1 MAQLGKYTRLLLDSY
16 LVTSDTSDIE
26 LNMTRGETETPT
38 HESPTK
44 FLLNE
49 ATNELTINGYI
60 SRLPNAFIL
69 EKRLNA
75 IFNDPDGTHYMA
87 LIPDYRIGSGW
98 DPTYTGTI
106 QSSKMDIKAVSNS
119 VVTISGTMK
128 LLTMSRPVLN
138 EGFEDL
144 RGNCIYY
151 EEAKSLTAATP
162 VFGTYTDLVSVPDKI
177 NVVVF
182 TWDKSGAGAI
192 TWNLEESAGGE
203 GSGSE
208 VFETD
213 EALGTAAAVD
223 SAVSSTIA
231 QQHIRFSIASAA
243 SETCGI
249 AAFIQTYTA
258 PVA

>member
-26 LNMTRGETETPT
+26 LNMSRGETETPT

-119 VVTISGTMK
+119 VVTISGTLK
-128 LLTMSRPVLN
+128 LLTMSRPVLG
-138 EGFEDL
+138 EGFEEL
-144 RGNCIYY
+144 RANCIYY

-162 VFGTYTDLVSVPDKI
+162 VFGDYTDLVSVPDKI
-177 NVVVF
+177 NVIVF
-182 TWDKSGAGAI
+182 TWEKSGVGAI

-258 PVA
+258 

>member
-26 LNMTRGETETPT
+26 LNMSRGETETPT

-128 LLTMSRPVLN
+128 LLSMSRPGLG
-138 EGFEDL
+138 EHFEDL

-203 GSGSE
+203 GAGSE
-208 VFETD
+208 VFTED

-258 PVA
+258 

>member
-26 LNMTRGETETPT
+26 LSMTRGETETPT

-49 ATNELTINGYI
+49 STNELTVNGYI
-60 SRLPNAFIL
+60 SRLPNAFVL
-69 EKRLNA
+69 EKRLSA
-75 IFNDPDGTHYMA
+75 IFNDPDNTHYVA

-98 DPTYTGTI
+98 DPAYIGTI
-106 QSSKMDIKAVSNS
+106 QASKMEVKAVSNS
-119 VVTISGTMK
+119 VVTINGTMK
-128 LLTMSRPVLN
+128 LLSLSRPGLG
-138 EGFEDL
+138 EHFEDL
-144 RGNCIYY
+144 RANCIYY
-151 EEAKSLTAATP
+151 EPSKSLTMGTP
-162 VFGTYTDLVSVPDKI
+162 VFGDYTDLETVPDKI

-182 TWDKSGAGAI
+182 TWEKSSAGAI

-223 SAVSSTIA
+223 SAVSSSIA

-243 SETCGI
+243 TETCGI

-258 PVA
+258 PA

>member
-128 LLTMSRPVLN
+128 LLSMSRPGLG
-138 EGFEDL
+138 EHFEDL
-144 RGNCIYY
+144 RANCIYY

>member
-26 LNMTRGETETPT
+26 LSMTRGETETPT
-38 HESPTK
+38 HETPTK

-60 SRLPNAFIL
+60 SLLPNAFVL

-98 DPTYTGTI
+98 DPSYVGTV
-106 QSSKMDIKAVSNS
+106 QSSKMEIKAVSNS
-119 VVTISGTMK
+119 VVTISGTLK
-128 LLTMSRPVLN
+128 LLSLSRPGL
-138 EGFEDL
+138 GDSFEDL
-144 RGNCIYY
+144 RANCIYY
-151 EEAKSLTAATP
+151 EDLKALTAATP

-182 TWDKSGAGAI
+182 TWEKSGVGAI

-208 VFETD
+208 VFTED

-223 SAVSSTIA
+223 SAVSSSIA
-231 QQHIRFSIASAA
+231 QQYIRFSIASAA
-243 SETCGI
+243 TETCGI

-258 PVA
+258 PA

>member
-26 LNMTRGETETPT
+26 LNMNRGETETPT

-49 ATNELTINGYI
+49 ATNELMINGYI
-60 SRLPNAFIL
+60 SRLPNAFVL
-69 EKRLNA
+69 EKRLSA

-128 LLTMSRPVLN
+128 LLSMSRPGLG
-138 EGFEDL
+138 EHFEDL
-144 RGNCIYY
+144 RANCIYY

-162 VFGTYTDLVSVPDKI
+162 VFGTYTDLVDLPGKI
-177 NVVVF
+177 NVIVF
-182 TWDKSGAGAI
+182 TWGKSGAGAI
-192 TWNLEESAGGE
+192 TWNLEESALGE

-208 VFETD
+208 VFSPD
-213 EALGTAAAVD
+213 EALGTSAAVD
-223 SAVSSTIA
+223 SAVSSSLT
-231 QQHIRFSIASAA
+231 QQNIRFSVASTA

-258 PVA
+258 

>member
-26 LNMTRGETETPT
+26 LSMTRGETETPT

-75 IFNDPDGTHYMA
+75 IFNDPDGTHFMA

-98 DPTYTGTI
+98 DPSYTGTI
-106 QSSKMDIKAVSNS
+106 QASKMEVKAVSNS
-119 VVTISGTMK
+119 VVTISGTLKM
-128 LLTMSRPVLN
+128 LSLSRPGLG

-144 RGNCIYY
+144 RANCIYY

-162 VFGTYTDLVSVPDKI
+162 AFGTYTDLVKVPDKI
-177 NVVVF
+177 NVIVF
-182 TWDKSGAGAI
+182 TWEKSGAGAI

-213 EALGTAAAVD
+213 EALGTAPAVD
-223 SAVSSTIA
+223 SAVSSSIA
-231 QQHIRFSIASAA
+231 QQYIRFSIASAA
-243 SETCGI
+243 TETCGI

-258 PVA
+258 PA

>member
-128 LLTMSRPVLN
+128 LLSMSRPGLG
-138 EGFEDL
+138 EHFEDL
-144 RGNCIYY
+144 RANCIYY

-223 SAVSSTIA
+223 SAVSSSIA

-258 PVA
+258 PA

>member
-26 LNMTRGETETPT
+26 LSMTRGETETPT
-38 HESPTK
+38 HETPTK

-60 SRLPNAFIL
+60 SLLPNAFVL

-98 DPTYTGTI
+98 DPSYVGTV
-106 QSSKMDIKAVSNS
+106 QSSKMEVKAVSNS
-119 VVTISGTMK
+119 VVTISGTLK
-128 LLTMSRPVLN
+128 LLSLSRPGL
-138 EGFEDL
+138 GDSFEDL
-144 RGNCIYY
+144 RANCIYY
-151 EEAKSLTAATP
+151 EDLKALTAATP

-182 TWDKSGAGAI
+182 TWEKSGVGAI
-192 TWNLEESAGGE
+192 TWNIEESAGGE

-208 VFETD
+208 VFTED

-223 SAVSSTIA
+223 SAVSSSIA
-231 QQHIRFSIASAA
+231 QQYIRFSIASAA
-243 SETCGI
+243 SENCGI

-258 PVA
+258 PA

>member
-26 LNMTRGETETPT
+26 LNMSRGETETPT

-49 ATNELTINGYI
+49 ATNELMINGYI
-60 SRLPNAFIL
+60 SRLPNAFVL
-69 EKRLNA
+69 EKRLSA

-128 LLTMSRPVLN
+128 LLSMSRPGLG
-138 EGFEDL
+138 EHFEDL
-144 RGNCIYY
+144 RANCIYY

-223 SAVSSTIA
+223 SAVSSSLT
-231 QQHIRFSIASAA
+231 QQNIRFSVASTA

-258 PVA
+258 

>member
-98 DPTYTGTI
+98 DPSYTGTI

-119 VVTISGTMK
+119 VVTISGTLK
-128 LLTMSRPVLN
+128 LLTMSRPVLG
-138 EGFEDL
+138 EGFEEL
-144 RGNCIYY
+144 RANCIYY

>member
-26 LNMTRGETETPT
+26 LNMNRGETETPT

-69 EKRLNA
+69 EKRLSA

-128 LLTMSRPVLN
+128 LLSMSRPGLG
-138 EGFEDL
+138 EHFEDM
-144 RGNCIYY
+144 RANCIYY

-162 VFGTYTDLVSVPDKI
+162 VFGTYTDLVDLPGKI
-177 NVVVF
+177 NVIVF

-192 TWNLEESAGGE
+192 TWNLEESALGE
-203 GSGSE
+203 GAGSE
-208 VFETD
+208 VFTVDET
-213 EALGTAAAVD
+213 LGTTAAVD
-223 SAVSSTIA
+223 SAVTSDIA
-231 QQHIRFSIASAA
+231 QQYVRFAITSAA

-258 PVA
+258 PA

>member
-128 LLTMSRPVLN
+128 LLSMSRPGLG
-138 EGFEDL
+138 EHFEDL
-144 RGNCIYY
+144 RANCIYY

-223 SAVSSTIA
+223 SAVSTIA
-231 QQHIRFSIASAA
+231 QQHIRFSIALAA

>member
-26 LNMTRGETETPT
+26 LSMTRGETETPT
-38 HESPTK
+38 HETPTK

-60 SRLPNAFIL
+60 SLLPNAFVL

-98 DPTYTGTI
+98 DPSYVGTV
-106 QSSKMDIKAVSNS
+106 QSSKMEVKAVSNS
-119 VVTISGTMK
+119 VVTISGTLR
-128 LLTMSRPVLN
+128 LLSLSRPGL
-138 EGFEDL
+138 GDSFEDL
-144 RGNCIYY
+144 RANCIYY
-151 EEAKSLTAATP
+151 EDLKALTAATP

-182 TWDKSGAGAI
+182 TWEKSGVGAI
-192 TWNLEESAGGE
+192 TWNIEESAGGE

-208 VFETD
+208 VFTED

-223 SAVSSTIA
+223 SAVSSSIA
-231 QQHIRFSIASAA
+231 QQYIRFSIASAA
-243 SETCGI
+243 SENCGI

-258 PVA
+258 PA

>member
-26 LNMTRGETETPT
+26 LSMTRGETETPT
-38 HESPTK
+38 HETPTK

-60 SRLPNAFIL
+60 SLLPNAFVL

-98 DPTYTGTI
+98 DPSYVGTV
-106 QSSKMDIKAVSNS
+106 QSSKMEVKAVSNS
-119 VVTISGTMK
+119 VVTISGTLK
-128 LLTMSRPVLN
+128 LLTMSRPVLG
-138 EGFEDL
+138 EGFEEL
-144 RGNCIYY
+144 RANCIYY

-162 VFGTYTDLVSVPDKI
+162 AFGDYTDLVSVPDKI
-177 NVVVF
+177 NVIVF
-182 TWDKSGAGAI
+182 TWEKSGVGAI
-192 TWNLEESAGGE
+192 TWNIEESAGGE

-208 VFETD
+208 LFTED
-213 EALGTAAAVD
+213 EALGTTAAVD

-231 QQHIRFSIASAA
+231 QQYVRFSITSAA

-258 PVA
+258 PA

>member
-128 LLTMSRPVLN
+128 LLSMSRPGLG
-138 EGFEDL
+138 EHFEDL
-144 RGNCIYY
+144 RANCIYY

-223 SAVSSTIA
+223 SAVSSSIA

-258 PVA
+258 